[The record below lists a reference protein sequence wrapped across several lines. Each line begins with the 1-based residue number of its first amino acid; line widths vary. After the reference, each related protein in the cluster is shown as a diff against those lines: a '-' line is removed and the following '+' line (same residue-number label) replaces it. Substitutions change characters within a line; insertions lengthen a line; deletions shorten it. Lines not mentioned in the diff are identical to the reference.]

1 MYLNIHPEN
10 PEERKIDQVV
20 QILKKGGVIIYPT
33 DTVYGIGCDIRQQ
46 EAIEKVC
53 KIRGLKPEK
62 AALSMM
68 CKDISQVA
76 EYTAQ
81 IDTPY
86 FKILKSHL
94 PGPFT
99 FILNSNHQVPK
110 LFKNKKRTVG
120 IRIPDSK
127 IILALI
133 EALGAPILTTSLK
146 SDDEILEYFTDP
158 SEIYED
164 FEHLVDL
171 VIDGGPGGNQPSTII
186 DLTQTEPLLIRQGA
200 GLF

>member
-1 MYLNIHPEN
+1 
-10 PEERKIDQVV
+10 
-20 QILKKGGVIIYPT
+20 
-33 DTVYGIGCDIRQQ
+33 
-46 EAIEKVC
+46 
-53 KIRGLKPEK
+53 
-62 AALSMM
+62 
-68 CKDISQVA
+68 VA

-133 EALGAPILTTSLK
+133 AALGAPILTTSLK

>member
-53 KIRGLKPEK
+53 KTRGLKPEK

-133 EALGAPILTTSLK
+133 AALGAPILTTSLK

>member
-20 QILKKGGVIIYPT
+20 QILRNGGVIIYPT

-110 LFKNKKRTVG
+110 LFKNKKRTIG

-127 IILALI
+127 IIVALI

-146 SDDEILEYFTDP
+146 SDDQILEYFTDP

-164 FEHLVDL
+164 FEHIVDL
-171 VIDGGPGGNQPSTII
+171 FIDGGPGGNQPSTII
-186 DLTQTEPLLIRQGA
+186 DLTQSEPVLIRQGA